1 LIFFNWIEN
10 NFSIVKKK
18 KNFFNKKKKKK
29 KKNLFNKK
37 KKNKIKTNNKIN
49 KYLSIIYI
57 YILVKTK

>member
-10 NFSIVKKK
+10 NFSIV
-18 KNFFNKKKKKK
+18 KKK